1 MSTARSHPGQKQAL
15 QADEIKIPLI
25 GTDTEKDILL
35 SLSDSIARVRNRE
48 DLLHFVNE
56 KLKALLPFEYG
67 AIGVID
73 KNTGTYKSVYVD
85 LPPGRSMTTEL
96 SAYLKIGF
104 PANNFIFEAILTS
117 SAPILFD
124 LEELANEDKLP
135 PYWRLN
141 YEAGMRELV
150 VIPLRNEKEYVG
162 FFGMF
167 GRHKKSFQRN
177 QLRILPAISSQITI
191 AVENI
196 LTHEEILERENEKS
210 MLLGLSNDITS
221 CKTYQDIQ
229 NIVSNNLP
237 KYFQFNEIL
246 ICLNSPDKLTHKIY
260 SADLTRDTMNHPQFE
275 KIATMN
281 YFINDGVVNVIQNSS
296 APVNF
301 DMDELISR
309 QNRPFY
315 VDFCHELNVKE
326 LIGFPMRVNNE
337 SIGGAVLFCKQKNT
351 FSSGALQLAQAVCS
365 YLGIALNNIRAL
377 DQIQNQL
384 EEINGYKSQLERENI
399 YLQEQIKTSYNV
411 DEIIGI
417 RSGMANVFK
426 LVSNVAPA
434 DTTVLLQGETGTGKE
449 LIAAAI
455 HNYSSRRHKL
465 MVKLNCA
472 ALPSHLVESELFG
485 HEKGSFT
492 GATER
497 RIGKFELANHG
508 TFFLD
513 EVGELPL
520 DLQAKLL
527 RALQEKEIERI
538 GGNVVIK
545 TNVRVIAASNRDL
558 KREVEA
564 GKFRSDLFYR
574 LNVFPIVLPS
584 LRERKEDIPLLVA
597 HFVAKFSKK
606 LGKQIKHVSPKTV
619 EEMTLYNWPG
629 NVRELE
635 HVIERAVVMTT
646 GNTLN
651 EIALLPFENDHNPN
665 KSHECLSLE
674 ENERAYILSTLKKT
688 KGQIRGEYGAAKILN
703 IPPTTLHSKMKK
715 LGIKKMGGI
724 S

>member
-1 MSTARSHPGQKQAL
+1 MPSKGYHPAHML
-15 QADEIKIPLI
+15 ASEADEIKIPSSK
-25 GTDTEKDILL
+25 TNRDKDILL
-35 SLSDSIARVRNRE
+35 SISDSIARVRKRE
-48 DLLHFVNE
+48 DLLHLVNE
-56 KLKALLPFEYG
+56 KLKTLLPFEYG
-67 AIGVID
+67 EIQIID
-73 KNTGTYKSVYVD
+73 KYAGAYKPANVD
-85 LPPGRSMTTEL
+85 LSSGSIATEFHTYL
-96 SAYLKIGF
+96 NVGCPSNNSIVEATRTSAGPLV
-104 PANNFIFEAILTS
+104 
-117 SAPILFD
+117 FD
-124 LEELANEDKLP
+124 LEKLANEDKWPLSSST
-135 PYWRLN
+135 N
-141 YEAGMRELV
+141 YKAGLRELV
-150 VIPLRNEKEYVG
+150 MLPLRNEKEFIG
-162 FFGMF
+162 CLAMF
-167 GRHKKSFQRN
+167 SKYGSFQ
-177 QLRILPAISSQITI
+177 QSHLRILQAISSLITI

-196 LTHEEILERENEKS
+196 QTNEEVLERENEKS
-210 MLLGLSNDITS
+210 MLLALSNDITS
-221 CKTYQDIQ
+221 CRTYQDIQ
-229 NIVSNNLP
+229 NLVSNNLP

-246 ICLNSPDKLTHKIY
+246 ICLNSPDNLTHKIY

-281 YFINDGVVNVIQNSS
+281 YFINDGVVNVIQNSLE
-296 APVNF
+296 PVIF
-301 DMDELISR
+301 DMNELISR

-315 VDFCHELNVKE
+315 IDFCYDLKVKE

-337 SIGGAVLFCKQKNT
+337 CIGGAILFVKEKNT
-351 FSSGALQLAQAVCS
+351 FSKGALQLAQAVCS
-365 YLGIALNNIRAL
+365 YLGIALNNIRTL
-377 DQIQNQL
+377 EQIENQL
-384 EEINGYKSQLERENI
+384 EEINRYKSELERENN
-399 YLQEQIKTSYNV
+399 YLQEQIKTSYNI

-417 RSGMANVFK
+417 RNGMAKVFK
-426 LVSNVAPA
+426 LVSNVAPS

-455 HNYSSRRHKL
+455 HNFSSRRNKL

-508 TFFLD
+508 TLFLD

-520 DLQAKLL
+520 DLQSKLL

-538 GGNVVIK
+538 GGNAVIK
-545 TNVRVIAASNRDL
+545 TDVRVIAASNRDL
-558 KREVEA
+558 KKEVET

-574 LNVFPIVLPS
+574 LNVFPILLPS

-597 HFVAKFSKK
+597 YFVEKYSKK
-606 LGKQIKHVSPKTV
+606 LGKQIKNISPKTV
-619 EEMTLYNWPG
+619 EEMTRYNWPG

-651 EIALLPFENDHNPN
+651 EISLSFETDHDLN
-665 KSHECLSLE
+665 KSQECLSLE
-674 ENERAYILSTLKKT
+674 ANERAYILSILKKT
-688 KGQIRGEYGAAKILN
+688 SGKICGDNGAAKLLD

-715 LGIKKMGGI
+715 LGIKKTGEI